1 MQSVYWIF
9 IKYPGTE
16 DTAMNP
22 EKKNPLEFV
31 KDIKHNQVELSHF
44 VDKLRP
50 RKVLE
55 IAQGFTVNNKI

>member
-1 MQSVYWIF
+1 
-9 IKYPGTE
+9 
-16 DTAMNP
+16 MNP
-22 EKKNPLEFV
+22 EKKNPLGFV